1 MSIRVWYE
9 YDDQG
14 HEDGMSDGDG
24 FDESNNHKHDEENEV
39 DFEDQWT
46 MRWHGLYCTGCRL
59 TRVPK
64 KNSPQEPG
72 LAKRTWYI
80 PLKDVAHVE
89 RNGTERQLGLR
100 TSRQQQH
107 SSWKHESNDK

>member
-64 KNSPQEPG
+64 KNSP
-72 LAKRTWYI
+72 
-80 PLKDVAHVE
+80 
-89 RNGTERQLGLR
+89 
-100 TSRQQQH
+100 
-107 SSWKHESNDK
+107 